1 MMDLID
7 NIESIC
13 RWRGLTLFNLAERIG
28 ISYLNL
34 IGSIKGNPT
43 ITHLKRIAKALDV
56 PVSELTCEEDQSPT
70 LGFAI
75 INGETYSL
83 SRPPV
88 SVVRIPLFV
97 NCIDLRK
104 AIESLLNKD
113 TGNDMTSI
121 LGVFEGHLFAL
132 FYDTSIDAF
141 YLTVCGEKKVCNVIT
156 YDCYEYSSWDDTKSD
171 STPIWDIEAVTNA
184 IVDGILNG
192 SCIC

>member
-1 MMDLID
+1 MMDLIK
-7 NIESIC
+7 NIDSIC
-13 RWRGLTLFNLAERIG
+13 RWRGLTLLNLAERIG

-34 IGSIKGNPT
+34 IDSIKGNPS

-56 PVSELTCEEDQSPT
+56 TVSELIYEEDQSPT

-83 SRPPV
+83 SKPSV

-97 NCIDLRK
+97 NCIDLRR
-104 AIESLLNKD
+104 AIESLLKKD
-113 TGNDMTSI
+113 TGKDMSSI
-121 LGVFEGHLFAL
+121 MGLFAGHLFTL

-141 YLTVCGEKKVCNVIT
+141 YLTVCGEKKACSVES
-156 YDCYEYSSWDDTKSD
+156 YDCYDYASWDDTESD
-171 STPIWDIEAVTNA
+171 SIAIWDIEAVTNA